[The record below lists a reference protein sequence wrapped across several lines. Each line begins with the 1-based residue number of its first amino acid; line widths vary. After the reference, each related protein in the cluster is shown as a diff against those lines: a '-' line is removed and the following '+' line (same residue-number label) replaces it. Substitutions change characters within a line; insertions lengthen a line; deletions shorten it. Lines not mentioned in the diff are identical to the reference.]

1 MKNFLKRFNR
11 KQLPDLDY
19 NISGDLIIS
28 EIELEK
34 NASPKPKNQ
43 APSPPTAPP
52 RVPSPP
58 KSSTTIPKIE
68 PMLKDNINQTNIVQY
83 RNNSSS
89 YENFKVLNNSNN
101 SNKLNKWILNSQ
113 VKPQSEISIPYMPL
127 FLCSYGNLLFCM
139 DNTSFLSI
147 YEKVYSAEL
156 KLRNSCKLNVPN
168 VKGIA
173 VNGSYLA
180 VAYSGLKKE
189 QLKGTFKNM
198 NPSGI
203 VLFRRDEH
211 VVCSIQEK
219 CIDLNKQDDNNNM
232 SFKCLSGIALNDK
245 YLFACDT
252 ELRSIYQFDI
262 RNGSLIKTALINDGQ
277 PTSITI
283 NENYLLFNDSIN
295 SLIYVF
301 DINTLNLYSSIN
313 LKDLDQMNGR
323 FDLMIT
329 ETDNYLFVKH
339 ADNQLCLFDSNLEKR
354 AFYNEIQF
362 KILGFTMLKDNLNHM
377 LVIGSLN
384 MSKQQFKLHGYVA

>member
-1 MKNFLKRFNR
+1 M
-11 KQLPDLDY
+11 DY

-34 NASPKPKNQ
+34 NASPKSNKSQ

-68 PMLKDNINQTNIVQY
+68 PIIKETNGINNQSNIVQY

-89 YENFKVLNNSNN
+89 NDNFKVLINSNN

-139 DNTSFLSI
+139 DNTSFLTI
-147 YEKVYSAEL
+147 YEKAYSAEL

-180 VAYSGLKKE
+180 VAFSGLKKE

-211 VVCSIQEK
+211 VVCSIHEK
-219 CIDLNKQDDNNNM
+219 CIDLNKQDDNNNV
-232 SFKCLSGIALNDK
+232 SFKSLSGIALNDK

-283 NENYLLFNDSIN
+283 NDNYLLFNDSIN

-301 DINTLNLYSSIN
+301 DVNTLNLYSSIN
-313 LKDLDQMNGR
+313 LKDLDQLNGR

-339 ADNQLCLFDSNLEKR
+339 SDNQLCLFDSNLEKR
-354 AFYNEIQF
+354 AFFNEIQY
-362 KILGFTMLKDNLNHM
+362 KILGFTMLKDNVNHM
-377 LVIGSLN
+377 LVVGSLN
-384 MSKQQFKLHGYVA
+384 TSKQQFKLHGYVA